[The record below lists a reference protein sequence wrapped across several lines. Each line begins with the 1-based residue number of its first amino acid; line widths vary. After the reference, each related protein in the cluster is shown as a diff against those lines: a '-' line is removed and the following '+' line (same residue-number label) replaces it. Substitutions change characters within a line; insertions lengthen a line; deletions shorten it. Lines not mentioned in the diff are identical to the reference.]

1 MEFLNLVR
9 RRNDIPMHYLKQ
21 LLVQILLLMP
31 LMFSAQ
37 ITPGVYKATEILEN
51 GKRNYLLMVT
61 ESYMIHTV
69 YDSNPAHFVS
79 TMGGFFKVELDSLKI
94 RLEFNSDFEKTGEKE
109 YRATVGYAE
118 GEMIFNGNSDR
129 PYTRQPMLEQP
140 LDGQWLFA
148 TRGPD
153 TGQERRGDDQ
163 PRKTLKFLKDG
174 YFQWIAYNTETM
186 DFRGTGGGR
195 YAADQG
201 TYMEVIQF
209 FSRDDSRVGAELS
222 FQFERKGDDW
232 HHKGNNS
239 KGEPMYEIWVIR

>member
-1 MEFLNLVR
+1 MSGINHLFTR
-9 RRNDIPMHYLKQ
+9 
-21 LLVQILLLMP
+21 ILLLAP
-31 LMFSAQ
+31 LCLAAQ
-37 ITPGVYKATEILEN
+37 ISPGVYSATEKLEN
-51 GKRNYLLMVT
+51 GKRTYLLMVA
-61 ESYMIHTV
+61 EDYMVHTV
-69 YDSNPAHFVS
+69 FDSNPAHFNT
-79 TMGGFFKVELDSLKI
+79 TMGGYYTIAEDSLKV

-109 YRATVGYAE
+109 HRAAVGYAE
-118 GEMIFNGNSDR
+118 GALIFDGNSDR
-129 PYTRQPMLEQP
+129 PYTKQPGLSQP

-153 TGQERRGDDQ
+153 TGQDRRGDDQ
-163 PRKTLKFLKDG
+163 PRKTLKFLMDG

-201 TYMEVIQF
+201 MYMEVIQF

-232 HHKGNNS
+232 HHQANNS
-239 KGEPMYEIWVIR
+239 KGEPMYEIWSIRK

>member
-1 MEFLNLVR
+1 MTS
-9 RRNDIPMHYLKQ
+9 LKKFFV
-21 LLVQILLLMP
+21 LLCLIAT
-31 LMFSAQ
+31 SISGAQ
-37 ITPGVYKATEILEN
+37 ITPGVYKATETLEN
-51 GKRNYLLMVT
+51 GKRNYLLLVSETYMV
-61 ESYMIHTV
+61 HTI

-79 TMGGFFKVELDSLKI
+79 TMGGYYKVVEDSLKVQ
-94 RLEFNSDFEKTGEKE
+94 LEFNSDFEETGEKE
-109 YRATVGYAE
+109 HLAAVGYAA
-118 GEMIFNGNSDR
+118 GELIFNGNSSR

-163 PRKTLKFLKDG
+163 PRKTLKFLMDG

-195 YAADQG
+195 YAAIQG
-201 TYMEVIQF
+201 TYTEVIQF

-232 HHKGNNS
+232 HHTGNNS
-239 KGEPMYEIWVIR
+239 RGEPMYEIWSIR